1 MAITTRPS
9 PRTDTRAEILA
20 ISAQLFAERGITT
33 TTVRAIADACGIQAA
48 SLYHHFAS
56 KDEIAAE
63 IMGASSV
70 HVVALYDVIR
80 AANLA
85 PVDRLEALIRATLD
99 NFQQHPDAA
108 QMFYDNPAYVS
119 SAPELERVRAEARAN
134 DRLWTATIDE
144 ALAAGKLRSDV
155 DPKQLK
161 VMLRNMIWSTTRGLR
176 RGRTAKR
183 DHADGV
189 VKLLLHG
196 CLLADS

>member
-1 MAITTRPS
+1 QRPRGCPLRRH
-9 PRTDTRAEILA
+9 PRRQPRAGG
-20 ISAQLFAERGITT
+20 SARGTHPGH
-33 TTVRAIADACGIQAA
+33 A
-48 SLYHHFAS
+48 H
-56 KDEIAAE
+56 
-63 IMGASSV
+63 
-70 HVVALYDVIR
+70 
-80 AANLA
+80 
-85 PVDRLEALIRATLD
+85 